1 MPDPKSDAL
10 AIVIGGGSYQGQ
22 LFVYDPAE
30 MVAALVSNGVRCANL
45 RHRCPRPV
53 GKPKYLSGWQDV
65 QRVVRICRANAAK
78 WKVNPNRIGVIGFS
92 AGGHVALMAAVS
104 SQTPAYA
111 PVDATDKLSCAVN
124 FAVPAYPA
132 YVLDGTTT

>member
-1 MPDPKSDAL
+1 MVNVPDPKSDAL

-30 MVAALVSNGVRCANL
+30 MVAALV
-45 RHRCPRPV
+45 
-53 GKPKYLSGWQDV
+53 
-65 QRVVRICRANAAK
+65 
-78 WKVNPNRIGVIGFS
+78 
-92 AGGHVALMAAVS
+92 
-104 SQTPAYA
+104 
-111 PVDATDKLSCAVN
+111 N